1 MNIFNFI
8 EKIGEVKIN
17 NSQNQSRRESLFNF
31 GSIGKDLALAAIPVA
46 ILAAIPKSGNAKTS
60 SAITDVLNFALTLE
74 FLESSFYTQGVAS
87 GVIPAV
93 DLAIFNQ
100 IKKHEASHVAFLQ
113 STITTLGGT
122 PVTSPTFD
130 FTAMGAFNP
139 FNVYA
144 DFLAL
149 AQAFEDTGVRAYKG
163 QAGNLISNN
172 DVLTAALQIHS
183 VEARHASEVRRL
195 RNKNGFDATAKG
207 WITGN
212 SRGTLPA
219 ATQAVYD
226 GAISES
232 NTVQGGVDITTLTTF
247 SVGSITEA
255 FDEPLTDTET
265 LAIANLFIV

>member
-1 MNIFNFI
+1 MNLFKILQKIGDVKTTGSESQTRLESIFNFG
-8 EKIGEVKIN
+8 K
-17 NSQNQSRRESLFNF
+17 
-31 GSIGKDLALAAIPVA
+31 IGKDIALAAVPLT
-46 ILAAIPKSGNAKTS
+46 ILASLPKTTSAKSS

-74 FLESSFYTQGVAS
+74 FLEASYYTQGVAS
-87 GVIPAV
+87 GVIPAS
-93 DLAIFNQ
+93 DLAIFTQ
-100 IKKHEASHVAFLQ
+100 IKKHEISHVAFLQ
-113 STITTLGGT
+113 SAINSLGGT

-130 FTAMGAFNP
+130 FTANGAFNP
-139 FNVYA
+139 FSVYA
-144 DFLAL
+144 EFLAL

-195 RNKNGFDATAKG
+195 RNKNGLDSTAKG

-219 ATQAVYD
+219 ATQAIYD
-226 GAISES
+226 GATSEG
-232 NTVQGGVDITTLTTF
+232 NTVQGGVDITSITTL
-247 SVGSITEA
+247 SVDAITEA

-265 LAIANLFIV
+265 LAIASLFIV